1 MRLFYSAA
9 LLIILNIPNALAIH
23 HYILSDSHFACSYSE
38 QHIHEKVDDC
48 VVDNFIINSIDFN
61 LTDDFVFDNSSS
73 EDFTNLTF
81 HKSFH
86 TYQKFYN
93 YSLRGPP
100 VVI

>member
-48 VVDNFIINSIDFN
+48 VIDNFITNSVDFN
-61 LTDDFVFDNSSS
+61 LTEEIEFKKPLAQYLSNS
-73 EDFTNLTF
+73 TLYNI
-81 HKSFH
+81 FH
-86 TYQKFYN
+86 THQTKYK

-100 VVI
+100 VI